1 MKQTRKFMVF
11 MIFLFAISISGFIV
25 CSPKEKNPQY
35 PNRLKPGTP
44 EYLMHEGI
52 FYLNSGN
59 IELAEKKLLKALK
72 KKPTLIGAVNGLG
85 IVYLQK
91 REFKKSIGYFN
102 QVVRT
107 NPDSY
112 DAYNYLGVAYT
123 ELGEY
128 NLAKENLLR
137 AANAEK
143 YRTPENAF
151 VNLSMLEI
159 RQGRYDAAL
168 RYVEKGLEK
177 NARFPPLCNLMGVIY
192 ENQENFPEALKWYEK
207 ALSLLTEED
216 VTFLVNLGRV
226 YSKMGQKDKA
236 LDTLEKALSKAYSP
250 DMQEQIRTMI
260 KSLEKQ

>member
-1 MKQTRKFMVF
+1 MKQTRKFISF
-11 MIFLFAISISGFIV
+11 MIFLFVFSTFIR
-25 CSPKEKNPQY
+25 CAPKEDNPQY
-35 PNRLKPGTP
+35 PTRLKPGTP
-44 EYLMHEGI
+44 EYLLHEGI

-59 IELAEKKLLKALK
+59 LDLAEKKLLKALK
-72 KKPTLIGAVNGLG
+72 KKPTMIGAVNGLG

-102 QVVRT
+102 QVIRT
-107 NPDSY
+107 SPDSY
-112 DAYNYLGVAYT
+112 DAYNYLGVVYT

-151 VNLSMLEI
+151 VNLAMLEI

-177 NARFPPLCNLMGVIY
+177 NDRFPPLCNLMGVIY

-216 VTFLVNLGRV
+216 LTFLVNLGRV
-226 YSKMGQKDKA
+226 YSKLGKKDKA

-250 DMQEQIRTMI
+250 QMQEQIRTMI

>member
-1 MKQTRKFMVF
+1 MKHTRKFIF
-11 MIFLFAISISGFIV
+11 LMIFLFVLSSVIGGT
-25 CSPKEKNPQY
+25 PKKKNPRY

-44 EYLMHEGI
+44 EYLLHEGI
-52 FYLNSGN
+52 FYLNTGN
-59 IELAEKKLLKALK
+59 LTLAEKKLLKALK

-91 REFKKSIGYFN
+91 QDFKKSIGYFN
-102 QVVRT
+102 QVIRT

-143 YRTPENAF
+143 YKTPENAF
-151 VNLSMLEI
+151 VNLAMLEI
-159 RQGRYDAAL
+159 RQDRYDAAM
-168 RYVEKGLEK
+168 RYVQKGLEK
-177 NARFPPLCNLMGVIY
+177 NDRFPPLCNLMGVIL
-192 ENQENFPEALKWYEK
+192 EHQEKFPEALKWYEK

-216 VTFLVNLGRV
+216 VTFMVNLGRV
-226 YSKMGQKDKA
+226 YSKLGKKDKA

-250 DMQEQIRTMI
+250 QLKEQIRTLI
-260 KSLEKQ
+260 KGLEKQ

>member
-1 MKQTRKFMVF
+1 MKHTRIFIF
-11 MIFLFAISISGFIV
+11 LMIFLFVFTSFIES
-25 CSPKEKNPQY
+25 SPKKKNPRY

-44 EYLMHEGI
+44 EYLLHEGI
-52 FYLNSGN
+52 FYLNTGN
-59 IELAEKKLLKALK
+59 LVLAEKKLLKALK

-102 QVVRT
+102 KVLRT

-123 ELGEY
+123 ELDEY
-128 NLAKENLLR
+128 DLAKENLLR

-151 VNLSMLEI
+151 VNLAMLEI
-159 RQGRYDAAL
+159 RQERYEAAL
-168 RYVEKGLEK
+168 RYVEKGLEE
-177 NARFPPLCNLMGVIY
+177 NDRFPPLCNLMGVIL
-192 ENQENFPEALKWYEK
+192 ENQEKFPEALKWYEK

-226 YSKMGQKDKA
+226 YSRLGKKDKA
-236 LDTLEKALSKAYSP
+236 LDILEKALSKAYSP
-250 DMQEQIRTMI
+250 QMKEQIRTMI

>member
-1 MKQTRKFMVF
+1 MKQTRKVIFLV
-11 MIFLFAISISGFIV
+11 IFLFVFSSIIV
-25 CSPKEKNPQY
+25 GTPKKKNQPY

-44 EYLMHEGI
+44 EYLLHEGL

-59 IELAEKKLLKALK
+59 LALAEKKLLKALK

-85 IVYLQK
+85 VVYLQK

-102 QVVRT
+102 QVLRT

-112 DAYNYLGVAYT
+112 DTYNYLGVAYT

-151 VNLSMLEI
+151 VNLAMLEI
-159 RQGRYDAAL
+159 RQDRYDAAL

-177 NARFPPLCNLMGVIY
+177 NERFPPLCNLMGVIF

-216 VTFLVNLGRV
+216 VTFLVNVGRV
-226 YSKMGQKDKA
+226 YSKLGNKDKA
-236 LDTLEKALSKAYSP
+236 LDTLEKALSRAYSP
-250 DMQEQIRTMI
+250 QMKEQIRAMI
-260 KSLEKQ
+260 KGLEKQ

>member
-1 MKQTRKFMVF
+1 MNQTRKFIF
-11 MIFLFAISISGFIV
+11 LMIFLFVFSSFIG
-25 CSPKEKNPQY
+25 CSPKKKNPRY

-44 EYLMHEGI
+44 EYLLHEGL

-59 IELAEKKLLKALK
+59 IDLAEKKLLKALK

-85 IVYLQK
+85 VVYLQK
-91 REFKKSIGYFN
+91 RDFKKSIGYFT

-137 AANAEK
+137 AANAGK

-151 VNLSMLEI
+151 VNLALLEI

-177 NARFPPLCNLMGVIY
+177 NNRFPPLCNLMGVIL
-192 ENQENFPEALKWYEK
+192 ENQEKFPEALKWYEK

-226 YSKMGQKDKA
+226 YSKLGKKDKA
-236 LDTLEKALSKAYSP
+236 LDILEKALSKAYSP
-250 DMQEQIRTMI
+250 QMKEQIRTMI

>member
-1 MKQTRKFMVF
+1 MKHTRKFIF
-11 MIFLFAISISGFIV
+11 IMIFLFVLSSVIGGA
-25 CSPKEKNPQY
+25 PKKKNPRY

-44 EYLMHEGI
+44 EYLLHEGL

-59 IELAEKKLLKALK
+59 LVLAEKKLLKALK

-85 IVYLQK
+85 VVYLHM
-91 REFKKSIGYFN
+91 RDFKKSIGYFT
-102 QVVRT
+102 QVLRT

-137 AANAEK
+137 AANAKK

-151 VNLSMLEI
+151 VNLAMLEI
-159 RQGRYDAAL
+159 RQERYDAAL

-177 NARFPPLCNLMGVIY
+177 NERFPPLCNLMGVIL
-192 ENQENFPEALKWYEK
+192 EHQEKFPEALKWYEK

-216 VTFLVNLGRV
+216 VTFMVNLGRV
-226 YSKMGQKDKA
+226 YSKLGKKDKA

-250 DMQEQIRTMI
+250 EMKEQIRTML
-260 KSLEKQ
+260 KGLEKQ

>member
-1 MKQTRKFMVF
+1 MKQTRKVIFL
-11 MIFLFAISISGFIV
+11 MIFLFVFSSFIG
-25 CSPKEKNPQY
+25 CTPKKKNQRY
-35 PNRLKPGTP
+35 PNRLKPGTA
-44 EYLMHEGI
+44 EYLLHEGL
-52 FYLNSGN
+52 FYLNTGN
-59 IELAEKKLLKALK
+59 LVLAEKKLLKAKK

-102 QVVRT
+102 QVIRT

-112 DAYNYLGVAYT
+112 DVYNYLGVAYT

-143 YRTPENAF
+143 YKTPENAF
-151 VNLSMLEI
+151 VNLALLEI
-159 RQGRYDAAL
+159 RQERYDAAL
-168 RYVEKGLEK
+168 RYVEKGLQK
-177 NARFPPLCNLMGVIY
+177 NIF
-192 ENQENFPEALKWYEK
+192 ENQEKFPEALKWYER

-216 VTFLVNLGRV
+216 VVFLVNLGRV
-226 YSKMGQKDKA
+226 YSKLGKKDKA

-250 DMQEQIRTMI
+250 QLKEQIRTMI
-260 KSLEKQ
+260 KGLETQ

>member
-1 MKQTRKFMVF
+1 MKQSRKVIFL
-11 MIFLFAISISGFIV
+11 MIFLFVFSSVIG
-25 CSPKEKNPQY
+25 CYPKQKNQRY
-35 PNRLKPGTP
+35 PNRLKRGSP
-44 EYLMHEGI
+44 EYLLHEGL
-52 FYLNSGN
+52 FHLNSGN
-59 IELAEKKLLKALK
+59 LNLAEKKFLKALK

-91 REFKKSIGYFN
+91 QEFKKSIGYFN
-102 QVVRT
+102 QVIHT

-151 VNLSMLEI
+151 VNLAMLEI
-159 RQGRYDAAL
+159 RQDRYDAAL

-177 NARFPPLCNLMGVIY
+177 NDRFPPLCNLMGVIL
-192 ENQENFPEALKWYEK
+192 ENQEKYPDALKWYEK

-226 YSKMGQKDKA
+226 YSKLGKKDKA

-250 DMQEQIRTMI
+250 QMKEQIRTMI

>member
-1 MKQTRKFMVF
+1 MKHTRKFIF
-11 MIFLFAISISGFIV
+11 LMIFLFVLSSVIGGT
-25 CSPKEKNPQY
+25 PKKKNPQY

-44 EYLMHEGI
+44 EYLLHEGL

-59 IELAEKKLLKALK
+59 LNLAEKKLLKALK

-91 REFKKSIGYFN
+91 QDFKKSIGYFT
-102 QVVRT
+102 QVLRT

-137 AANAEK
+137 AANAQK
-143 YRTPENAF
+143 YKTPENAF
-151 VNLSMLEI
+151 VNLAMLEI
-159 RQGRYDAAL
+159 RQDRYDAAL
-168 RYVEKGLEK
+168 RYVQKGLEK
-177 NARFPPLCNLMGVIY
+177 NDRFPPLCNLMGVIL
-192 ENQENFPEALKWYEK
+192 EHQEKFPEALKWYEK

-216 VTFLVNLGRV
+216 VTFMVNLGRV
-226 YSKMGQKDKA
+226 YSKLGKKDKA

-250 DMQEQIRTMI
+250 QMKEQIRTMI
-260 KSLEKQ
+260 KGLEKQ

>member
-1 MKQTRKFMVF
+1 MKHTRKLIFL
-11 MIFLFAISISGFIV
+11 MIFLFVLSSVIGGT
-25 CSPKEKNPQY
+25 PKKKNPRY
-35 PNRLKPGTP
+35 PNRLKPGSP
-44 EYLMHEGI
+44 EYLLHEGI
-52 FYLNSGN
+52 FYLNTGN
-59 IELAEKKLLKALK
+59 LHMAEKKLLKALK

-91 REFKKSIGYFN
+91 QDFKKSIGYFN

-112 DAYNYLGVAYT
+112 DSYNYLGVAYT

-137 AANAEK
+137 AANAKK

-151 VNLSMLEI
+151 VNLAMLEI
-159 RQGRYDAAL
+159 RQDRYDAAI
-168 RYVEKGLEK
+168 RYVQKGLDK
-177 NARFPPLCNLMGVIY
+177 NDRFPPLCNIMGVIL
-192 ENQENFPEALKWYEK
+192 EHQEKYPEALKWYEK

-216 VTFLVNLGRV
+216 VTFMVNLGRV
-226 YSKMGQKDKA
+226 YSKLGKKDKA

-250 DMQEQIRTMI
+250 QLKEQIRTML
-260 KSLEKQ
+260 KGLEKQ

>member
-1 MKQTRKFMVF
+1 MKQIRKFISF
-11 MIFLFAISISGFIV
+11 MIFLFVFSIFIG
-25 CSPKEKNPQY
+25 CAPKEEYTKY

-44 EYLMHEGI
+44 EYLLHEGL
-52 FYLNSGN
+52 FYLNSGD
-59 IELAEKKLLKALK
+59 IDLAEKKLLKALK

-91 REFKKSIGYFN
+91 RDFKKSIGYFN
-102 QVVRT
+102 QVLRT
-107 NPDSY
+107 SPDSY
-112 DAYNYLGVAYT
+112 DTYNYLGVAYT

-151 VNLSMLEI
+151 VNLAMLEI
-159 RQGRYDAAL
+159 RQERYDAAL

-177 NARFPPLCNLMGVIY
+177 NGRFPPLCNLMGVIY

-226 YSKMGQKDKA
+226 YSKLGKKDKA
-236 LDTLEKALSKAYSP
+236 LDTLEKALSKAYTP
-250 DMQEQIRTMI
+250 GMQEQIRTMI

>member
-1 MKQTRKFMVF
+1 MKQTRKLIFL
-11 MIFLFAISISGFIV
+11 MIFLFVFSSFMG
-25 CSPKEKNPQY
+25 CTPKKKNPRY

-44 EYLMHEGI
+44 EYLLHEGI
-52 FYLNSGN
+52 FYLNNGN
-59 IELAEKKLLKALK
+59 LDLAEKKLLKALK

-91 REFKKSIGYFN
+91 RDFKKSIGYFQ
-102 QVVRT
+102 QVIRT

-123 ELGEY
+123 ELGDF

-143 YRTPENAF
+143 YNTPENAF
-151 VNLSMLEI
+151 VNLALLEI
-159 RQGRYDAAL
+159 RQERYDAAL

-177 NARFPPLCNLMGVIY
+177 NDRFPPLCNLMGVIF
-192 ENQENFPEALKWYEK
+192 EHQENYPEALKWYEK

-226 YSKMGQKDKA
+226 YSKLGKKAKA

-250 DMQEQIRTMI
+250 QMKEQIRTMI

>member
-1 MKQTRKFMVF
+1 
-11 MIFLFAISISGFIV
+11 MIFLFVLSSVIGGT
-25 CSPKEKNPQY
+25 PKKKNPQY

-44 EYLMHEGI
+44 EYLLHEGL

-59 IELAEKKLLKALK
+59 LNLAEKKLLKALK

-91 REFKKSIGYFN
+91 QDFKKSIGYFT
-102 QVVRT
+102 QVLRT

-137 AANAEK
+137 AANAQK
-143 YRTPENAF
+143 YKTPENAF
-151 VNLSMLEI
+151 VNLAMLEI
-159 RQGRYDAAL
+159 RQDRYDAAL
-168 RYVEKGLEK
+168 RYVQKGLEK
-177 NARFPPLCNLMGVIY
+177 NDRFPPLCNLMGVIL
-192 ENQENFPEALKWYEK
+192 EHQEKFPEALKWYEK

-216 VTFLVNLGRV
+216 VTFMVNLGRV
-226 YSKMGQKDKA
+226 YSKLGKKDKA

-250 DMQEQIRTMI
+250 QMKEQIRTMI
-260 KSLEKQ
+260 KGLEKQ